1 MKNVR
6 QKFKSTSPLKK
17 ILFFN
22 VYSIIL
28 AVFFCVLSLILF
40 SLFDS
45 FYDEIAF
52 FQAFIINLSSITIY
66 IASIAW
72 SYIMVALAL
81 HTELFQA
88 KAKK

>member
-1 MKNVR
+1 MKDVR
-6 QKFKSTSPLKK
+6 QKFKSISPLKK

-52 FQAFIINLSSITIY
+52 FQAIIINLSSITIY
-66 IASIAW
+66 ITSIAW

-81 HTELFQA
+81 HTELFQT
-88 KAKK
+88 KVKK